1 MSENVF
7 CTQNITSIWSHW
19 RLMFRPEKNH
29 LSRVCQSQAL
39 NRSSTLGIAVAYNL
53 WGLQFESSH
62 HQCNIKVAVNW
73 RKKGCR
79 HRSVDSSA
87 PSILPPRVWVPSTPS
102 TYAWIY
108 ILIVWC
114 WKYKKRPGLAIFLKK
129 LTKIGNGQL
138 MSDFL
143 PPSIIRWTEHF
154 FVVQRKLINLCETII
169 RRSCQMKEVK

>member
-1 MSENVF
+1 MGVRWARVLHRSDGLNGMSENVF

-62 HQCNIKVAVNW
+62 HQCTIKVAVNW

-138 MSDFL
+138 MSNFDL
-143 PPSIIRWTEHF
+143 LHTYS
-154 FVVQRKLINLCETII
+154 
-169 RRSCQMKEVK
+169 SYEVGS